1 MNIFKKVAAA
11 VAAVAV
17 LAGMTVPVSAA
28 DSTLKLLTQST
39 EIFGDYFL
47 RVKKDQI
54 GLIAK
59 YTDSGYIDGFISVT
73 DDDLK
78 EWRNTGNFKY
88 NNVKVNG
95 KISWDNLLLAGDN
108 SLLVNVDSDG
118 NDEKYYAIDYNGK
131 DKMNI
136 IRSSDEWMNYMNGW
150 VVSNSSLDDNTF
162 SLKCENPAT
171 GKMYT
176 ENFSYDGTWGMT
188 FYMSGK
194 YIAGVAYTA
203 KTYPDPA
210 LGGAYNKY
218 DIVVKGMKN
227 NGKVETLYTDSVNF
241 FDTTRGENFFQ
252 ISTMTAPH
260 GWINHVF
267 LEDSAQWMTINTDS
281 KYYVEEVH
289 GKNAVATL
297 ADNYGE
303 TVGYQLVKLTEKGS
317 ELKGDLYE
325 YMDTLDGKLYIV
337 KTPDD
342 KWGFI
347 NTSGKLLATFD
358 DAGDFWGD
366 YAPVIKN
373 GKAYLIDRN
382 LKCVS
387 EKISATFVRTVGD
400 GLYYVEN
407 GSKKYLMTYASG
419 SGSATTTT
427 PVTTKPSTNGK
438 DISGLEFYKLA
449 NEEYTGAKIC
459 PDPSIYDGN
468 YLLEE
473 KTDYTLSYKN
483 NTALGTGTVIV
494 KGCGKYSG
502 TKTLKFSIV
511 LSKPTFSAKKNG
523 SSKAALSWKKV
534 TGAAGYEIYY
544 AAGSGSFKKL
554 ALVSAST
561 LSKSVSG
568 LDIRNNSYK
577 FRIRAYATSSD
588 GKKVFSS
595 WSKTV
600 KIG

>member
-1 MNIFKKVAAA
+1 MNVLTKAASA

-17 LAGMTVPVSAA
+17 LAGITVPVSAV
-28 DSTLKLLTQST
+28 DSTLELLTQST
-39 EIFGDYFL
+39 EIFGGYSL
-47 RVKKDQI
+47 RARKDLT
-54 GLIAK
+54 GLIGEF
-59 YTDSGYIDGFISVT
+59 TDSGYIDGFISVT

-78 EWRNTGNFKY
+78 KWRNTGNFKY

-108 SLLVNVDSDG
+108 SLLLNVDSDG
-118 NDEKYYAIDYNGK
+118 NIEKYYAIDYNGK
-131 DKMNI
+131 DKMDI
-136 IRSSDEWMNYMNGW
+136 VRSSSEWMNYMNGW
-150 VVSNSSLDDNTF
+150 VVSNSSSGNLF
-162 SLKCENPAT
+162 SLKCENPET
-171 GKMYT
+171 GKIYT
-176 ENFSYDGTWGMT
+176 EKIPFDGTYGWN

-194 YIAGVAYTA
+194 YIAGTVYTA
-203 KTYPDPA
+203 KTYPDPY
-210 LGGAYNKY
+210 LDGSYNKY
-218 DIVVKGMKN
+218 DIVVKGMKS
-227 NGKVETLYTDSVNF
+227 NGKMETLYTDSVNF

-260 GWINHVF
+260 GWLNYVF
-267 LEDSAQWMTINTDS
+267 LEDSAQWMHIDTDGV

-297 ADNYGE
+297 QDYYGE
-303 TVGYQLVKLTEKGS
+303 TVGYQLIKLTEKSS
-317 ELKGDLYE
+317 ELKGDIYKD
-325 YMDTLDGKLYIV
+325 MSTLDGKLYLV
-337 KTPDD
+337 KTSDD

-358 DAGDFWGD
+358 DAGNFDGE
-366 YAPVIKN
+366 YAPVVKN
-373 GKAYLIDRN
+373 GKAYLVDKTM
-382 LKCVS
+382 KCVS
-387 EKISATFVRTVGD
+387 EKISATSVTTLGD

-419 SGSATTTT
+419 STTTTT
-427 PVTTKPSTNGK
+427 PATTKPSTNGK

-449 NEEYTGAKIC
+449 NEEYTGGKIC

-473 KTDYTLSYKN
+473 KTDYTLSYKS

-502 TKTLKFSIV
+502 TKTLKFNIV
-511 LSKPTFSAKKNG
+511 LKKPAFSAKKNG
-523 SSKAALSWKKV
+523 NSKAALSWKKV

-544 AAGSGSFKKL
+544 AAGNGSFKKL
-554 ALVSAST
+554 ASVSSST
-561 LSKSVSG
+561 FSKSVSG
-568 LDIRNNSYK
+568 LDIKNNSYK
-577 FRIRAYATSSD
+577 FRIRALATASN
-588 GKKVFSS
+588 GKKVYSS